1 MIDRIR
7 QFFIGKK
14 EEPSKT
20 TEEKI
25 EELFN
30 QTFSVDIIRLEIGS
44 DIAEFG
50 DDICAEIAKF
60 RDKIAETYGF
70 IFPPVHVIQ
79 NNDFQENEIKL
90 FIREKEVLND
100 FWIPNLE
107 NITKE
112 MNKNLEW
119 IYKEFIDEIFSNEF
133 FEKIINKVQIDNA
146 WLIWNISCQYT
157 VADMKK
163 VFLNILK
170 QKKSIKNA
178 KYIFEKIGELET
190 SVSSD
195 TLSKIIIEE
204 IS

>member
-14 EEPSKT
+14 EEPTKT
-20 TEEKI
+20 AEEKI
-25 EELFN
+25 EELFD
-30 QTFSVDIIRLEIGS
+30 QTFSVDIIRLEVGS

-50 DDICAEIAKF
+50 DDICSVIMDFRNEIAEK
-60 RDKIAETYGF
+60 YGF
-70 IFPPVHVIQ
+70 IYPPVHVIEV
-79 NNDFQENEIKL
+79 DGLQENEIKV
-90 FIREKEVLND
+90 FIREKVVDDD
-100 FWIPNLE
+100 FLIPNEESVLKEVKTKLE
-107 NITKE
+107 NIYE
-112 MNKNLEW
+112 NYLE
-119 IYKEFIDEIFSNEF
+119 DIFSNELV
-133 FEKIINKVQIDNA
+133 EKIINRVQIDNA

-157 VADMKK
+157 VTDMKK